1 MAWMSD
7 EQYLFT
13 QDSIQKKNVARSAR
27 STRSHN
33 GKRGAV
39 KFPSDY
45 LSKKELKAM
54 NGPVNTYRMNS
65 PISWEEFKSYPDE
78 HKKTYI
84 QLLRNKFNVPD
95 KYIADMFG
103 LAPNSLNRW
112 FKCLG
117 LAKGAGNG
125 AKTWDKEG
133 FLAWRGGAPEAVK
146 PSETPV
152 EEEVEESYETP
163 VEEAVEVTGEIIT
176 KVVCGA
182 NLKEG
187 MDATDKSEQNNPG
200 PIAFTGHDLPVI
212 PKSGS
217 ITFEHNRADDALAT
231 IKTLLSNTK
240 VNMTISWE
248 CVFEDDT
255 CCARP

>member
-7 EQYLFT
+7 EAYLLH
-13 QDSIQKKNVARSAR
+13 QDTRDKKNTA
-27 STRSHN
+27 
-33 GKRGAV
+33 RGARHMRTHCGKGGVV

-54 NGPVNTYRMNS
+54 NGPVETYRMNA
-65 PISWEEFKSYPDE
+65 PITWEEFKSYPDE

-84 QLLRNKFNVPD
+84 QLLRKKFNVPD
-95 KYIADMFG
+95 KFIAEMFG

-133 FLAWRGGAPEAVK
+133 FLAWRAGAPEAVK

-152 EEEVEESYETP
+152 EEEVITKDECIDIL
-163 VEEAVEVTGEIIT
+163 EEA
-176 KVVCGA
+176 KVAAEATVNDVC
-182 NLKEG
+182 ESSCE
-187 MDATDKSEQNNPG
+187 TRC
-200 PIAFTGHDLPVI
+200 VV
-212 PKSGS
+212 PKSGQM
-217 ITFEHNRADDALAT
+217 TFDGNIHDILQT
-231 IKTLLSNTK
+231 VSSLLDNSNVSLT
-240 VNMTISWE
+240 VSWYVKE
-248 CVFEDDT
+248 
-255 CCARP
+255 

>member
-7 EQYLFT
+7 EQYLLMT
-13 QDSIQKKNVARSAR
+13 DTRDKKITARSSR
-27 STRSHN
+27 STRTHN

-54 NGPVNTYRMNS
+54 NGPVTTYRMNS
-65 PISWEEFKSYPDE
+65 PISWEEFKSYPEE
-78 HKKTYI
+78 HQKTYI
-84 QLLRNKFNVPD
+84 QLLRKKWNVPN
-95 KYIADMFG
+95 KYIAEMFG
-103 LAPNSLNRW
+103 INANTLNSW

-117 LAKGAGNG
+117 LNKGMGNG
-125 AKTWDKEG
+125 AKVWDREG

-152 EEEVEESYETP
+152 EEVVERVDEIP
-163 VEEAVEVTGEIIT
+163 IEEAVEVILKKAKDDCEVI
-176 KVVCGA
+176 
-182 NLKEG
+182 LKEAIAELEA
-187 MDATDKSEQNNPG
+187 DNPG
-200 PIAFTGHDLPVI
+200 PIAFTGQDLPVI
-212 PKSGS
+212 PKRGS
-217 ITFEHNRADDALAT
+217 MTFEYNSADDALAT
-231 IKTLLSNTK
+231 IKTLLSNAK

-248 CVFEDDT
+248 CVFEDDA